1 MEIVV
6 IGLVFFA
13 VLFAVCGLWLMLRDR
28 GTVQERIDQ
37 RLLGV
42 RQVKRYELGDA
53 LAATRTEEAKKK
65 QARKEAIRRKAF
77 SDIPAVDMVLKKTSW
92 ADKLHGMLIQAQM
105 PISVANFVM
114 LSCLLG
120 VLASAVSILWRRT
133 FDPLLALIFAVPA
146 AIMPYGYIAFKV
158 SRRIKRFSSQL
169 PDALDLLSSSVK
181 AGQSLNSAIQNVAE
195 EMPEPICDEF
205 RIMSDEMSFGV
216 SFDVALVNMRMRV
229 NTPDMRFLTTALIIQ
244 KDTGGNLSE
253 VLDGLQKTIRN
264 RFRILGQVKT
274 LTAQGKLSGLIVGI
288 LPVALCAF
296 LYFANPEYMTPI
308 FTDKIGHWLLG
319 TAVGLQLTGTLLIR
333 KIVNI
338 KV

>member
-1 MEIVV
+1 MA
-6 IGLVFFA
+6 LVFFA
-13 VLFAVCGLWLMLRDR
+13 VVFAICGLWLMMRDR
-28 GTVQERIDQ
+28 GTVQERIDA

-53 LAATRTEEAKKK
+53 LAATRDQESKKK

-77 SDIPAVDMVLKKTSW
+77 SDIPAVDLMLKKTSW
-92 ADKLHGMLIQAQM
+92 ADKLHGMLIQSQM

-120 VLASAVSILWRRT
+120 VLGSAVSILWRRT
-133 FDPLLALIFAVPA
+133 FDPLLAFMFALPTA
-146 AIMPYGYIAFKV
+146 GLPFIYIWFKV
-158 SRRIKRFSSQL
+158 ARRIKLFNRQL

-181 AGQSLNSAIQNVAE
+181 AGQSLNSAIQNVAD

-216 SFDVALVNMRMRV
+216 SFDIALINMRMRV
-229 NTPDMRFLTTALIIQ
+229 NTPDMRFLTTALVIQ

-253 VLDGLQKTIRN
+253 VLDGLQKTIRE

-296 LYFANPEYMTPI
+296 LYFANPGYMGPI
-308 FTDKIGHWLLG
+308 FSDKIGQYLLG
-319 TAVGLQLTGTLLIR
+319 AAVTLQFLGLMLIR